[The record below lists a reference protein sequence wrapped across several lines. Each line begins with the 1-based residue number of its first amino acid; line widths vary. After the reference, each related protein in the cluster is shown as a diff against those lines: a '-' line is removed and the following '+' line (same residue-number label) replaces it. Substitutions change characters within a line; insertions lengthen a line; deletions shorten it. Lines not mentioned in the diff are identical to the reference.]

1 METGRARERERER
14 EREGGGGER
23 RRKREGKRQSN
34 RARGRVRGG
43 GGGEKAKGEGEGG
56 RGRKKKREI
65 TGGVAVASRRRRVA
79 SASLGAGNEREA
91 YVAAARNGVWGR
103 FQRPGRKS
111 RGKREAIPFPAE
123 RTFEW
128 CARRRLRASGP
139 TGGSGSPVRL
149 VRTRP
154 GQTSRP
160 PSSLDPPRT
169 RCALQWRSPAYPPI
183 QNAIAFLPAGFS
195 SAGWG
200 KRDGESERERER
212 ERESCDGAAE
222 GDAIVRRARGGGD
235 TEPKGGR
242 TTPLLK
248 MATCPRTGLSR
259 FYGRLRS
266 TCEDT
271 PDAMT
276 SIERWGGCIERR
288 GGYGT
293 G

>member
-43 GGGEKAKGEGEGG
+43 EGGRRRRERAREGEGG
-56 RGRKKKREI
+56 RRREKSR
-65 TGGVAVASRRRRVA
+65 VASRWRRVGVE
-79 SASLGAGNEREA
+79 SRPRLSGPGTSERRTSRLRETVCGAVSSGRDGR
-91 YVAAARNGVWGR
+91 AAARERRFPSLLRGLSNGARGDGCEQAVRPVEAGVPSDLSGR
-103 FQRPGRKS
+103 G
-111 RGKREAIPFPAE
+111 RGKRAARPRRSIRLE
-123 RTFEW
+123 RDVPSNGG
-128 CARRRLRASGP
+128 ARHTRQSRTLSRFYLLVSPLLAGERETERA
-139 TGGSGSPVRL
+139 
-149 VRTRP
+149 
-154 GQTSRP
+154 
-160 PSSLDPPRT
+160 
-169 RCALQWRSPAYPPI
+169 
-183 QNAIAFLPAGFS
+183 
-195 SAGWG
+195 
-200 KRDGESERERER
+200 RERER